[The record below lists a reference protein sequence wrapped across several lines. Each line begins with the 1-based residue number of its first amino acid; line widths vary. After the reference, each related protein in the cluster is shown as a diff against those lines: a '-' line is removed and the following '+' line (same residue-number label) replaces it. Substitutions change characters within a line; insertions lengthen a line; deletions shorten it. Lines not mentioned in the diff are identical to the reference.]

1 MPQLSHSRAVSPS
14 EAATPGKPIPRHA
27 ADAHRLVLPKRGRA
41 EPPAGS
47 CTLNIGPALSRRYAL
62 DLRPTFGT
70 RGPQS
75 SDGGSGLREVQS
87 CGKKKRGLQA
97 VLSGERSRRYLLSRF
112 WHYHW
117 PCKLNVRVRNGY
129 ACFLASGIP
138 GMTVRP
144 VRACRCIKKS
154 KWLLAL
160 DQSGQT
166 FLH

>member
-87 CGKKKRGLQA
+87 CGKKK
-97 VLSGERSRRYLLSRF
+97 ERT
-112 WHYHW
+112 
-117 PCKLNVRVRNGY
+117 
-129 ACFLASGIP
+129 ASSPLWWKIP
-138 GMTVRP
+138 AIPTF
-144 VRACRCIKKS
+144 A
-154 KWLLAL
+154 LLAL
-160 DQSGQT
+160 SLALQA
-166 FLH
+166 